1 MRKIALDRYS
11 LEAAISELER
21 ELDRFRESCRH
32 LDMSSDEY
40 ARALASWIV
49 DATEP
54 DPSFIDRREPVK
66 KIKVRINTLFE

>member
-1 MRKIALDRYS
+1 MRKIALNRYS
-11 LEAAISELER
+11 LDDAIAELER
-21 ELDRFRESCRH
+21 ELDRFRESYRH
-32 LDMSSDEY
+32 DVGSDEY

-54 DPSFIDRREPVK
+54 DSSFIDRREPVK

>member
-1 MRKIALDRYS
+1 MNRYS
-11 LEAAISELER
+11 LDAAIAELER
-21 ELDRFRESCRH
+21 ELDRVRASCRH
-32 LDMSSDEY
+32 AYVSSDEY

-54 DPSFIDRREPVK
+54 APYFVDRREPVK

>member
-1 MRKIALDRYS
+1 MNRYS
-11 LEAAISELER
+11 LDDAIAELER
-21 ELDRFRESCRH
+21 ELDRFRESYRH
-32 LDMSSDEY
+32 DVSSDEY

-66 KIKVRINTLFE
+66 KIKVRINSLFE

>member
-1 MRKIALDRYS
+1 MRKIALNRYS
-11 LEAAISELER
+11 LDAAIAELER

-32 LDMSSDEY
+32 ADVGSDEY
-40 ARALASWIV
+40 AKALAAWLV